1 MQEEPTGGTP
11 RFAAGTPSL
20 LRQINERTVLESIR
34 RTGPVSRAQI
44 ARESGLSKPTVSLAL
59 TALARARLVREA
71 GRTSGGKGPTAVLY
85 ELNPS
90 AGWVVGV
97 DVGRE
102 HVRAAVADLTGEIVA
117 RRDERARTKSSGTLI
132 AQIGAIARDAAQ
144 AAGLRW
150 RQVTAVAVGSP
161 GVIGRGDDHP
171 VLAHNLP
178 GWERQ
183 GLLEA
188 VRSELGTEVTFEND
202 VNLAALGER
211 WRGLGRGVDD
221 FVYLH
226 VGTGVGMGIVLR
238 GQLYRGS
245 SGAAGEVGYLP
256 LANPDPQDPANRRRG
271 ALEAAIGAKAVV
283 AAARAAG
290 MERVGSALAVF
301 EAARDG
307 DPGAGS
313 VVEAVGARVGLAIA
327 AIVPVLDPSLVILGG
342 GIGRSADLLL
352 PSIWHEL
359 EAVSPFRP
367 RIEASSLGEEAELVG
382 AVAFALEAARERL
395 FARGDA
401 RGGIAV

>member
-1 MQEEPTGGTP
+1 M
-11 RFAAGTPSL
+11 
-20 LRQINERTVLESIR
+20 LESIR

-44 ARESGLSKPTVSLAL
+44 ARDSGLSKPTVSQAL
-59 TALARARLVREA
+59 TALSRARLVREA

-90 AGWVVGV
+90 AGWVIGV

-102 HVRAAVADLTGEIVA
+102 HVRAAVADLTGEVVA
-117 RRDERARTKSSGTLI
+117 RRDERTRAKSNATLI
-132 AQIGAIARDAAQ
+132 AQIGSIARDVAGS
-144 AAGLRW
+144 AGLRW
-150 RQVTAVAVGSP
+150 RQVTIVGIGSP
-161 GVIGRGDDHP
+161 GVFGGEDDHP
-171 VLAHNLP
+171 LLAHNLP

-188 VRSELGTEVTFEND
+188 VRSELGTEVAFEND

-238 GQLYRGS
+238 GQLYRGA
-245 SGAAGEVGYLP
+245 SGAAGEVGFLP
-256 LANPDPQDPANRRRG
+256 LASPDPKDPANRRRG

-283 AAARAAG
+283 DAARSA
-290 MERVGSALAVF
+290 RVRGATSAVAVF
-301 EAARDG
+301 DAARDG
-307 DPGAGS
+307 DRAAQG
-313 VVEAVGARVGLAIA
+313 VVDAIGARIGLAIA
-327 AIVPVLDPSLVILGG
+327 AIVPVLDPELVILGG

-352 PSIWHEL
+352 PPIAREL

-367 RIEASSLGEEAELVG
+367 RIEVSALGEEAELIG
-382 AVAFALEAARERL
+382 AVAFALDAARERL
-395 FARGDA
+395 FARGDV